1 MKKKIISSILI
12 VFCLLLTG
20 CNNNAHGSK
29 ELELTYKSNGGVPYE
44 WKYEIEDPSIV
55 EFVKSYV
62 IEDKN
67 KEGMTGAPISTNY
80 VFKGLKEGT
89 TVVTFKYVSIVDG
102 SIDKEEKNTIKVD
115 KYKNISLQGNNN

>member
-1 MKKKIISSILI
+1 MKKIVVGIL
-12 VFCLLLTG
+12 VMFCLFLTG
-20 CNNNAHGSK
+20 CINNTNGSK

-115 KYKNISLQGNNN
+115 KYKNISLQGNVTN